1 MPSIPPAVAEIAAA
15 VGNPARVS
23 VLAALLDGRSLT
35 AKELAH
41 AAGVSP
47 QTASG
52 HLARLTG
59 AGLLAVM
66 RQGRHA
72 YFRLATPQVGRLLE
86 SIMSVAAEAPR
97 AGPPPWRADP
107 ALRLAR
113 TCYDHYAGRLG
124 VALADALAAR
134 LHVVLGEDGGVVT
147 DEGAAFLSGFGI
159 DMPTLL
165 QGRRAF
171 CRPCVDWSERRLH
184 LAGAVGAALAARCT
198 ALGWTARRR
207 NGRALDIT
215 PAGQAG
221 FAAIFGISVDTLHR
235 QGD

>member
-1 MPSIPPAVAEIAAA
+1 MPSVPPAVAEIAAA

-59 AGLLAVM
+59 TGLLAVA

-72 YFRLATPQVGRLLE
+72 YFRLASPQVGRLLE
-86 SIMSVAAEAPR
+86 AIMSVAAEAPR
-97 AGPPPWRADP
+97 TGPPPWRAD
-107 ALRLAR
+107 AGLRVAR
-113 TCYDHYAGRLG
+113 TCYDHLAGRLG
-124 VALADALAAR
+124 VALAEALAAHG
-134 LHVVLGEDGGVVT
+134 HVVLSEDGGEVT
-147 DEGAAFLSGFGI
+147 PAGAAFLARFGI
-159 DMPTLL
+159 DVAGLAH
-165 QGRRAF
+165 GRRAF

-184 LAGAVGAALAARCT
+184 LAGAVGAALADRCF
-198 ALGWTARRR
+198 ALGWTARMRDSRAVRISDDGRR
-207 NGRALDIT
+207 
-215 PAGQAG
+215 G
-221 FAAIFGISVDTLHR
+221 FAETFGISVPALECP
-235 QGD
+235 GD